1 MLRQCAGR
9 RAAHDPAPLPLPA
22 LAGRAGGTGGQRF
35 GLVAAR
41 GNGSAGDAA
50 RGRAAHPSARCPAR
64 GGRGMTGP
72 DGEARL
78 ERLRL
83 LSMAVALC
91 FLFLVVT
98 ALVTILRDPYQM
110 DFISYWAAGKL
121 GLHGQA
127 PLAYDVVAHHRVE
140 LEATAVGQIPF
151 GYPPA
156 FLLLASP

>member
-1 MLRQCAGR
+1 MTGGSCCSSAHPDGR
-9 RAAHDPAPLPLPA
+9 WRASGNFRAARSRTA
-22 LAGRAGGTGGQRF
+22 
-35 GLVAAR
+35 
-41 GNGSAGDAA
+41 S
-50 RGRAAHPSARCPAR
+50 C
-64 GGRGMTGP
+64 
-72 DGEARL
+72 
-78 ERLRL
+78 LRL
-83 LSMAVALC
+83 LSVAVALC
-91 FLFLVVT
+91 FLFLVVA

>member
-1 MLRQCAGR
+1 
-9 RAAHDPAPLPLPA
+9 
-22 LAGRAGGTGGQRF
+22 
-35 GLVAAR
+35 
-41 GNGSAGDAA
+41 
-50 RGRAAHPSARCPAR
+50 
-64 GGRGMTGP
+64 MTGP
-72 DGEARL
+72 AGEASL

-121 GLHGQA
+121 GLAGQA
-127 PLAYDVVAHHRVE
+127 PSAYDVIAHHE
-140 LEATAVGQIPF
+140 GQKQGFALVGQLPY

-156 FLLLASP
+156 FLIIAAPIALLPYPTAAVVWVILSWAVYAAAVRLWAPKAFWLAKEMPPLLIKPIP